1 MELEFPTD
9 LDVVIARPEGPFTLD
24 AALQWNQALLRD
36 SRFHID
42 MPQVYDLSRL
52 EVENTTFER
61 IQAAVDELA
70 RRPRQSD
77 AMIAYVAPQD
87 LIYGLARMFVAI
99 SNTDL
104 PRRRNLFRTLEDAL
118 DWIRLE
124 NREAIRG

>member
-9 LDVVIARPEGPFTLD
+9 LDVVIARPEGLFTLD
-24 AALQWNQALLRD
+24 AALQWAPSLLGD
-36 SRFHID
+36 SRFHIG

-61 IQAAVDELA
+61 IQTVVEELA
-70 RRPRQSD
+70 RRPRYSD

-99 SNTDL
+99 SSTDL

-124 NREAIRG
+124 DRDTIRG